1 MVSVPTRQRLFVDR
15 HSNGRRGAGV
25 AAFADGPAI
34 ACAAHH
40 DQQRASTIP
49 LAVAGIAII
58 IVGLSWAVMG
68 WMQARTA
75 AAVIIGIAVVGS
87 YSTIASAL
95 VH

>member
-1 MVSVPTRQRLFVDR
+1 MFSQL
-15 HSNGRRGAGV
+15 GAVLQQV
-25 AAFADGPAI
+25 ATSLGSGP
-34 ACAAHH
+34 
-40 DQQRASTIP
+40 IP